1 MPEGSSA
8 YKSYGGFVQPL
19 GLNLWLLCK
28 KMLCQVPSNIWRLS
42 NIRGLQATFFIWGKM
57 LCCKKLLKK
66 LHILAETVRKR
77 PFQREIGCIC
87 GISSVGNAKRM
98 ISALFF
104 HGGWVFRGER
114 CKKLS
119 LDDFLFVWESNHML
133 TALTDEQ
140 RWNGNEFF
148 ALCEKVFAW
157 CEEFFCTVWRG
168 FLHCVKRFLCTG
180 WRVFFALCEEALLL
194 LFGVLIK
201 WCFQPFQNNLQYP
214 INIITDYWKL
224 DYLICMHS
232 ISKHWVIL

>member
-98 ISALFF
+98 ISALFC

-114 CKKLS
+114 CRSS
-119 LDDFLFVWESNHML
+119 LWMIFSLCGRVITCWQLWQMNR
-133 TALTDEQ
+133 DEM
-140 RWNGNEFF
+140 GMS
-148 ALCEKVFAW
+148 
-157 CEEFFCTVWRG
+157 
-168 FLHCVKRFLCTG
+168 FLHCVKRFLHGVKSSFALFEEVFCTA
-180 WRVFFALCEEALLL
+180 WRGFFALGEEFFLHCVKRLCFFCL
-194 LFGVLIK
+194 GSWSSGVSSLFKIT
-201 WCFQPFQNNLQYP
+201 Y
-214 INIITDYWKL
+214 NIL
-224 DYLICMHS
+224 
-232 ISKHWVIL
+232 